1 MPARSTIRMM
11 QLLLAVAA
19 VASTSASAAESTKV
33 TPLLSRDLTGIAGK
47 EGAMM
52 TVEYAPGAVDPIHR
66 HNAHVFVYVLEGS
79 VVMQVRGAAPV
90 TLRPGQTF
98 YEGPDDIHLVGR
110 NASRTKPAKFLAV
123 LIKDKGAPV
132 VAPAQ

>member
-1 MPARSTIRMM
+1 MRR
-11 QLLLAVAA
+11 LLLVGAILAGA
-19 VASTSASAAESTKV
+19 GGAQAAETTKV
-33 TPLLSRDLTGIAGK
+33 VPLLSHDLAGLPGK

-52 TVEYAPGAVDPIHR
+52 TVEYAPGAAGPVHR

-79 VVMQVRGAAPV
+79 VVMQVQGGAPV

-110 NASRTKPAKFLAV
+110 NASKTKSAKFLAV
-123 LIKDKGAPV
+123 FVKDKGAPV
-132 VAPAQ
+132 VTPVQ

>member
-1 MPARSTIRMM
+1 MPARSTIQMK
-11 QLLLAVAA
+11 QLLVAVAA
-19 VASTSASAAESTKV
+19 IASTSASAAESTKV

-79 VVMQVRGAAPV
+79 VVMQVKGAAPV

-98 YEGPDDIHLVGR
+98 YEGPDDIYLVGR

-123 LIKDKGAPV
+123 LVKDKGAPV
-132 VAPAQ
+132 VAPP

>member
-1 MPARSTIRMM
+1 MQRSILMKR
-11 QLLLAVAA
+11 LLLVGVFIA
-19 VASTSASAAESTKV
+19 SASAAQTTKV

-52 TVEYAPGAVDPIHR
+52 TVEYAPGAAGPVHR
-66 HNAHVFVYVLEGS
+66 HDAHVFVYVLEGS
-79 VVMQVRGAAPV
+79 VVMQVQGAAPV

-110 NASRTKPAKFLAV
+110 NASRTKPAKFLAFFV
-123 LIKDKGAPV
+123 KEKGAPV
-132 VAPAQ
+132 VTPVQ

>member
-1 MPARSTIRMM
+1 MKH
-11 QLLLAVAA
+11 LLLAGA
-19 VASTSASAAESTKV
+19 VIAGTSASAAESTKV

-52 TVEYAPGAVDPIHR
+52 TVEYAPGAVGPIHR

-90 TLRPGQTF
+90 TLRPGQAF

-123 LIKDKGAPV
+123 FIKDKGAPV
-132 VAPAQ
+132 VVPAQ